1 VSRIELRSGKPVG
14 KPIRFAEPADGAPSL
29 AIARSGSSFWVSS
42 FASDTVTRISASG
55 GTRPAPSGTASSAQR
70 TTPAPAALPH
80 GAKLV
85 AAIPVPFGGGAFA
98 VGEGAVWQMSNNTG
112 ELLRIDP
119 RRNAIVA
126 RISGLGASETA
137 AAGEGA
143 VWVTHPDENTVSR
156 IDPKTNKLSATI
168 HAGPQPDGVAV
179 SPGAVWVANAGG
191 PSVSRI
197 DPATN
202 RVVTTI
208 RVGPARACCS
218 AHMGVI
224 SAGGAIWAAVPNA
237 NQLVRIDPAT
247 NAVTG
252 RVELPY
258 PPCGGF
264 VADESTIWSAGGA
277 CADLVARLDVR
288 TKALVGRLVE
298 AHPVGLALAFG
309 SLWVAVLD
317 LGTID
322 QVDPRTGRLAA
333 RLPVG
338 GTPIRLGVGFGA
350 VWVNDGGGRVLRIA
364 PRR

>member
-1 VSRIELRSGKPVG
+1 
-14 KPIRFAEPADGAPSL
+14 
-29 AIARSGSSFWVSS
+29 
-42 FASDTVTRISASG
+42 
-55 GTRPAPSGTASSAQR
+55 
-70 TTPAPAALPH
+70 
-80 GAKLV
+80 V

-309 SLWVAVLD
+309 SVWVAVLD